1 MKIKPIPPIKGPHSH
16 VRKISKDSPKVEFGS
31 GSKTFYY
38 DALYSTLVALRPKI
52 CLEIGTHR
60 GGTTNAFQRYFND
73 YRKNGWL
80 LTVDI
85 KKYVDIE
92 TDNIKQCT
100 IYPHVENI
108 RTHHKE
114 VMENNMLNGFK
125 NVESSVEKN
134 CSIIQSALSEA
145 GFDKFDFVF
154 IDGDHQRDSFLKDI
168 EISKRLSHA
177 PHYMLLDDVYDYVHD
192 SATVF
197 HEEIKPK
204 YSHYLFENWN
214 DSEEIRSSK
223 RGRGIAEFMAG
234 TALIWE
240 KQ

>member
-1 MKIKPIPPIKGPHSH
+1 MKIEPVPPVKGPHGY
-16 VRKISKDSPKVEFGS
+16 VRKKEKDS
-31 GSKTFYY
+31 SKNNGPLTFYV
-38 DALYSTLVALRPKI
+38 DSLYSTLIELRPKI

-60 GGTTNAFQRYFND
+60 GGATKAFQRYFDN
-73 YRKNGWL
+73 YREDGWL

-92 TDNIKQCT
+92 KDNIKQCVV
-100 IYPHVENI
+100 YPHVENI
-108 RTHHKE
+108 RPHHME
-114 VMENNMLNGFK
+114 VADKDMLSGFEEIEN
-125 NVESSVEKN
+125 SVEKN
-134 CSIIQSALSEA
+134 CSIIQSELSEA

-154 IDGDHQRDSFLKDI
+154 IDGDHQRSSLLKDL
-168 EISKRLSHA
+168 ELSKRLSHP
-177 PHYMLLDDVYDYVHD
+177 PHYMLLDDVHDYVHD

-204 YSHYLFENWN
+204 YNHYTFENWKDN
-214 DSEEIRSSK
+214 EKIRSSK
-223 RGRGIAEFMAG
+223 WVNDVDEVMAG